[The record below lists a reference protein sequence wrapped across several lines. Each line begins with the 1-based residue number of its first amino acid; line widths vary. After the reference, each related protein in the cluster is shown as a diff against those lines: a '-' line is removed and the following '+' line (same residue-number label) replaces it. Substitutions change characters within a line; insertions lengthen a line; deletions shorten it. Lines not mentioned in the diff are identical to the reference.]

1 LFILNVIYYFKLIS
15 LFKLIKKFSF
25 DCLHSNTISLQFF
38 QLLRFTTLILISI
51 IFTKTNLTTSE
62 IGHYELF
69 LFLATFAASF
79 WLQGLTQSFLPLY
92 KQNKT
97 FKNKSN
103 NSPEIFN
110 SFILLSFFNVITII
124 CLLLFKN
131 FLSALL
137 LNKQEIP
144 YFNLLLIYLFFSN
157 PSYLIE
163 YIYLLKHN
171 SIKIYQYGIST
182 FLIQFLLLTIPILL
196 GMSMLYSIY
205 GLIIIS
211 VIRFIWLLFLIYKYS
226 ELIVSKEFILEYLY
240 LAYPLILSAL
250 LGSSAEYFD
259 SFLVLHSFD
268 SATFAVFKYGAKE
281 FPLVLL
287 LANALSN
294 SMIHEFADKNNF
306 QNSLLKLKRKST
318 QLMHILFPITIIL
331 LLSSKWLYPI
341 VFNPN
346 FAKSAHIFNIY
357 LLLIISRLIFP
368 HTILLGQKKSNIILL
383 ASIGE
388 LIVKL
393 IFSVIL
399 IYYFGIVGLAFATV
413 IAYSF
418 QKLIWIIYDS
428 YYLKINISSYIS
440 LPIFSF
446 YSLITIFSYLFVSYY
461 L

>member
-1 LFILNVIYYFKLIS
+1 ML
-15 LFKLIKKFSF
+15 KLIKKFYY

-92 KQNKT
+92 KQNNT
-97 FKNKSN
+97 FKNKSVKT
-103 NSPEIFN
+103 SEIFN
-110 SFILLSFFNVITII
+110 SFILLSIFNIVTII
-124 CLLLFKN
+124 CLLIFKSS
-131 FLSALL
+131 LSSLL
-137 LNKQEIP
+137 LNNQEIP

-163 YIYLLKHN
+163 YIYLLQNK
-171 SIKIYQYGIST
+171 SVLIYQYGIIT
-182 FLIQFLLLTIPILL
+182 FFIQFLLLTIPILL
-196 GMSMLYSIY
+196 GMSLLYAIY

-211 VIRFIWLLFLIYKYS
+211 IIRFIWLLFLIKKYS
-226 ELIVSKEFILEYLY
+226 DFQFSKEFIFEHLY
-240 LAYPLILSAL
+240 FAYPLILSAL

-259 SFLVLHSFD
+259 SFLVLHNFD
-268 SATFAVFKYGAKE
+268 SATFAIFKYGAKE

-294 SMIHEFADKNNF
+294 SMIHEFANKNNF

-318 QLMHILFPITIIL
+318 QLMHILFPITIL
-331 LLSSKWLYPI
+331 FLLSSKWLYPI
-341 VFNPN
+341 VFNPS
-346 FAKSAHIFNIY
+346 FVKSADIFNIY

-368 HTILLGQKKSNIILL
+368 HTILLGQKKTNIILL

-393 IFSVIL
+393 IFSIVL
-399 IYYFGIVGLAFATV
+399 IHYFGIIGLAFATV
-413 IAYSF
+413 IAYTF

-428 YYLKINISSYIS
+428 FYLKINISSYIS
-440 LPIFSF
+440 LPVFSF
-446 YSLITIFSYLFVSYY
+446 YSVITLFSYVFVSYY